1 MGGKNTFFLFWGVFK
16 FPSKTKAKPKKK
28 EPHMR
33 THNCGCFATL
43 LAAAAAERVE
53 TYSLLLLLACVYRF
67 LCALLTKGQNGESQ
81 RHILLDVVDDVLQSQ
96 MSRNLYTHTHEFL
109 NNECLFFLLV
119 CSQVYIKAN
128 QPAPYS
134 TVY

>member
-1 MGGKNTFFLFWGVFK
+1 
-16 FPSKTKAKPKKK
+16 
-28 EPHMR
+28 MR

-67 LCALLTKGQNGESQ
+67 ICALLTKGQNGESQ

-96 MSRNLYTHTHEFL
+96 MSRNLHTHTRISKQRIS
-109 NNECLFFLLV
+109 LLLPGLH
-119 CSQVYIKAN
+119 QG
-128 QPAPYS
+128 QPASAILNCLLAHQLCAEDPS
-134 TVY
+134 CKSIETVIQHICGPETGTHV